1 MMLVLKFLRGL
12 GWQCNVMM
20 ACTVEIVQWP
30 DLVMVVYK
38 CRCAELGN
46 RLGDGCVQCRYQ
58 VWS

>member
-20 ACTVEIVQWP
+20 ACTAEIVQWSWRP

-38 CRCAELGN
+38 RRCVELGT
-46 RLGDGCVQCRYQ
+46 RLGDGCVQT
-58 VWS
+58 